1 MDKMDGQIAKM
12 SQHAKNKT
20 EKKKES
26 AFDSSTIV
34 TSLLPMVLKSAHT
47 PVLDLAKMTLT

>member
-1 MDKMDGQIAKM
+1 MDDKKIKKK

-20 EKKKES
+20 EKKKKES
-26 AFDSSTIV
+26 ALDTSTIV

-47 PVLDLAKMTLT
+47 PVLDLA

>member
-1 MDKMDGQIAKM
+1 MDKMDRQTAKK

-20 EKKKES
+20 EKKES
-26 AFDSSTIV
+26 ALDSSTIV

>member
-1 MDKMDGQIAKM
+1 MDDKKKKKK

-26 AFDSSTIV
+26 ALDTSTIV

-47 PVLDLAKMTLT
+47 PVLDLA